1 MIVNKVRWCI
11 KIINRNIWWIMLF
24 NRIILGFICGGIKC
38 DVISGEFFMCDIF
51 VWYEYYGYKVCG
63 GCYRGG

>member
-1 MIVNKVRWCI
+1 
-11 KIINRNIWWIMLF
+11 MLF

-51 VWYEYYGYKVCG
+51 VWYEYYGYEVCG